1 MYVKKESLKNYP
13 KFQPRCK
20 NFPELASK
28 SCEIQP
34 DPEDSCCKIMTCPD
48 PKAMDDLKPVGLP
61 FDGCTYKNTTYK
73 QVRFFNFI
81 LKTV

>member
-1 MYVKKESLKNYP
+1 
-13 KFQPRCK
+13 
-20 NFPELASK
+20 
-28 SCEIQP
+28 
-34 DPEDSCCKIMTCPD
+34 MTCPD